1 MLTVVAPCAMHMELR
16 YAMAVQNF
24 VFGAGMFGMRVEKD
38 FFHQKKYA
46 AVLIGG
52 VLFVMFCVMH
62 FMAILD

>member
-1 MLTVVAPCAMHMELR
+1 MELR

-24 VFGAGMFGMRVEKD
+24 VFGAGIFGMRVEKD